1 MQRILLERSF
11 PIEELRL
18 FASPRSA
25 GKRLEWG
32 NTKIVVEDASTA
44 NYSGLDIALFS
55 AGKTTSLALAE
66 KVASEGVF
74 PPPFEILRFPLGDRM
89 FIDECVVAFGGAECV
104 HMRS

>member
-1 MQRILLERSF
+1 MRVGIVGATGQVGGVMQRILLERSF

-55 AGKTTSLALAE
+55 AGKTTP
-66 KVASEGVF
+66 K
-74 PPPFEILRFPLGDRM
+74 
-89 FIDECVVAFGGAECV
+89 AF
-104 HMRS
+104 